1 MFWQN
6 SGFKMKQFEHIPVL
20 KQPTIELLCNT
31 KGGIFVDGTLGGGG
45 HSKAILETAKPNLLI
60 GIDQDE
66 EALAAAKENL
76 KAHKNVT
83 YIHDN
88 FKNIDQILDSQN
100 IESVDG
106 ILVDIGVSS
115 HQIDEAE
122 RGFSFRQDAKIDMRM
137 DKSKSF
143 SAYNVL
149 NEYDEAD
156 LARVIKDYGEEKFAK
171 SIARHIVRARET
183 RPIETTKQLEEI
195 VLSSVPRF
203 RGQDGKS
210 NVQRT
215 FQAIRI
221 EVNGELEALSEFLDK
236 AVCRLKSGGRLA
248 VISFH
253 SLEDR
258 ITKQKFKELATGCIC
273 PPDFP
278 ICVCGHKATV
288 KLITKHP
295 VVATDDEIKQNSRS
309 SCAKLRVIEKI

>member
-1 MFWQN
+1 MTEFT
-6 SGFKMKQFEHIPVL
+6 HIPVL
-20 KQPTIELLCNT
+20 LEPTIELLNV
-31 KGGIFVDGTLGGGG
+31 KSNGVYVDGTLGGAG
-45 HSKAILETAKPNLLI
+45 HSKEILKKAKISRLV

-66 EALAAAKENL
+66 EALAAAKKNL
-76 KAHKNVT
+76 EKFDNVA

-88 FKNIDQILDSQN
+88 FRNIDSILDELDLQ
-100 IESVDG
+100 EVDG

-115 HQIDEAE
+115 YQIDAAE
-122 RGFSFRQDAKIDMRM
+122 RGFSFRFDAKLDMRM

-143 SAYNVL
+143 SAYELV
-149 NEYDEAD
+149 NEYSEEE
-156 LARVIKDYGEEKFAK
+156 LARVIREFDEEKFAK
-171 SIARHIVRARET
+171 SIARHIVKQRE
-183 RPIETTKQLEEI
+183 IGDISSTKELEEI
-195 VLSSVPRF
+195 VLKSVPRY

-221 EVNGELEALSEFLDK
+221 EVNQELDVLKEFIDK
-236 AVCRLKSGGRLA
+236 AVSKLKKGGRLA

-258 ITKQKFKELATGCIC
+258 IVKQKFKELATGCSC

-278 ICVCGHKATV
+278 ICVCGHKQTV

-295 VVATDDEIKQNSRS
+295 VEATDEELKRNPRS
-309 SCAKLRVIEKI
+309 APAKLRVIEKL